1 MPLTWSQT
9 VIAFGNADYTWAEIS
24 IALELA
30 QVTDGVSS
38 RRRREDIYKKLFQQH
53 PEKKKKTIQL
63 IMKIKGQE
71 IKQGVKIPNQVDVTL
86 KDIDLIISEVLNVKP
101 EVAVDVT

>member
-1 MPLTWSQT
+1 MDSDNYSVCEHSLYVVRGQYR
-9 VIAFGNADYTWAEIS
+9 IGAFLLGGT
-24 IALELA
+24 
-30 QVTDGVSS
+30 GS
-38 RRRREDIYKKLFQQH
+38 RRRRDQTYQELFQQY

>member
-9 VIAFGNADYTWAEIS
+9 ITAFANTHYTWADVS
-24 IALELA
+24 IALELFLKGGTGA
-30 QVTDGVSS
+30 Y
-38 RRRREDIYKKLFQQH
+38 RRRKKTYEEFFQQH

>member
-1 MPLTWSQT
+1 MPLTWTQT
-9 VIAFGNADYTWAEIS
+9 ITAFANTHYTWSEVS
-24 IALELA
+24 IALELFLLGG
-30 QVTDGVSS
+30 TGS
-38 RRRREDIYKKLFQQH
+38 RRRRDQTYQELFQQY

>member
-1 MPLTWSQT
+1 MPLTWSQIT
-9 VIAFGNADYTWAEIS
+9 VAFKNAAYTFAEIS
-24 IALELA
+24 IALELFLLGG
-30 QVTDGVSS
+30 TGS
-38 RRRREDIYKKLFQQH
+38 RRRRDQTYQELFQQY

-86 KDIDLIISEVLNVKP
+86 KDIDLIISEVLNIKP
-101 EVAVDVT
+101 EVAIDVT

>member
-1 MPLTWSQT
+1 
-9 VIAFGNADYTWAEIS
+9 
-24 IALELA
+24 LELFLLGG
-30 QVTDGVSS
+30 TGS
-38 RRRREDIYKKLFQQH
+38 RRRRDQTYQELFQQY

>member
-1 MPLTWSQT
+1 MPLTWSQIT
-9 VIAFGNADYTWAEIS
+9 VAFKNAAYTFAEIS
-24 IALELA
+24 IALELFLLGG
-30 QVTDGVSS
+30 TGS
-38 RRRREDIYKKLFQQH
+38 RRRRDQTYQELFQQH

-101 EVAVDVT
+101 EVAIDVT